1 MSEPKASRPHWPDAL
16 QNPPDA
22 TSGLKPTW
30 LRLKNWDRH
39 LATAAFRAGLSYSAR
54 SQSHFSGCLQR
65 ERLEKSH
72 NYWISTAR
80 PDGRPHLMV
89 VWGIWWEDAFWFS
102 TGPQT
107 RKAKNLAA
115 QSYCVIAT
123 DNAEEAV
130 ILEGTA
136 QEIENR
142 SVWKQVATIYDRKYG
157 GDLFP
162 LLESNGGSI
171 FRVEPRLAFG
181 QDEHAANF
189 LESATRWHFRSA

>member
-16 QNPPDA
+16 QNPPNA
-22 TSGLKPTW
+22 TSGLKPW
-30 LRLKNWDRH
+30 AW
-39 LATAAFRAGLSYSAR
+39 AV
-54 SQSHFSGCLQR
+54 
-65 ERLEKSH
+65 ERLDKSH

-115 QSYCVIAT
+115 QPYCVIAT

-130 ILEGTA
+130 ILEGAA

-142 SVWKQVATIYDRKYG
+142 SVWKQVAAIYDRKYG

-162 LLESNGGSI
+162 LLESSGGSI
-171 FRVEPRLAFG
+171 FGVEPRLAFG

-189 LESATRWHFRSA
+189 VESATRWHFP